1 MGHSILDMST
11 HKHVS
16 ISDKNVEKLI
26 NTLKDFLTTGY
37 TEGLGAIAE
46 NKDFFS
52 DGYTEGLGAIAEN
65 KDVFSASVNCDK
77 FRVWLTKGKVLQIS
91 AEPFDC
97 EEYNFVFRHNDK
109 LGRMELGDIFGDMGT
124 KKIDN
129 ERKCTALVHNVLAP
143 ALANLGF

>member
-1 MGHSILDMST
+1 MNAMSISTILDMSNPP
-11 HKHVS
+11 HVV
-16 ISDKNVEKLI
+16 ISDDNVKR
-26 NTLKDFLTTGY
+26 FCR
-37 TEGLGAIAE
+37 GL
-46 NKDFFS
+46 KDFFS

-109 LGRMELGDIFGDMGT
+109 LGRMELGDIFGDMGP